1 MDPCCPALCDFQNS
15 WESRIGLSVDFE
27 HKVMLFHLSF
37 GMNLTKESV
46 GVPAGS
52 PGHLVSACSNDL
64 QLAFSSTG
72 KHMNDQLIIDHHREM
87 V

>member
-1 MDPCCPALCDFQNS
+1 MHYVTFKIP
-15 WESRIGLSVDFE
+15 ESQELVYAVDFE
-27 HKVMLFHLSF
+27 HRVMLFHLSF

-72 KHMNDQLIIDHHREM
+72 KHVND
-87 V
+87 

>member
-1 MDPCCPALCDFQNS
+1 
-15 WESRIGLSVDFE
+15 
-27 HKVMLFHLSF
+27 
-37 GMNLTKESV
+37 MNLTKESV